1 MGQNAVCRIAG
12 GDERRRDGTSEC
24 EREVTFVGKPFLLP
38 DQRLPDFVGS
48 LRLCSRET
56 GESDR
61 IPASG
66 FRRETV
72 GEKGMS
78 RRGVGRQLRC
88 DAEKVVFGVAESDFV
103 PSFRTVGG
111 GTDDDD
117 AS

>member
-1 MGQNAVCRIAG
+1 MSGNRFSCQISGCQISSVR
-12 GDERRRDGTSEC
+12 
-24 EREVTFVGKPFLLP
+24 F
-38 DQRLPDFVGS
+38 GS
-48 LRLCSRET
+48 L
-56 GESDR
+56 
-61 IPASG
+61 PAKPVNPTEYQPPV

-88 DAEKVVFGVAESDFV
+88 DAEKGVFGVAESDFV